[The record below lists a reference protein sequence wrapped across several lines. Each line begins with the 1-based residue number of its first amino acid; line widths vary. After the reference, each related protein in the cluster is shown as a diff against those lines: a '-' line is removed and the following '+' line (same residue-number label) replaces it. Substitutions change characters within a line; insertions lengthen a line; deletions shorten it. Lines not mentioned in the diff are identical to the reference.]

1 MNRVREDGGCPQD
14 NCRGEGGHTWR
25 ESQEFNL
32 KYTRFEM
39 TIKHLSGNIELAFG
53 SMRTEV

>member
-1 MNRVREDGGCPQD
+1 M
-14 NCRGEGGHTWR
+14 WR

-32 KYTRFEM
+32 KHIRFEM
-39 TIKHLSGNIELAFG
+39 TIRHRSGNIELAFG